1 MSYFQ
6 VISYFSVKRY
16 LKSETQLKETSAYL
30 ASCFLSIQIHRGSD
44 YMMPEVWGGWP
55 HCTQIMKPRRHVS
68 RLLMLCSLFPLY
80 SLKNYIQHSA
90 SFNTQSALSSS
101 SNSIWE
107 RHYKYVQIFQSSVVI
122 NHTKLK
128 IMIKFYP
135 LPT

>member
-68 RLLMLCSLFPLY
+68 RLLMLCSLFPFIHLRT
-80 SLKNYIQHSA
+80 I
-90 SFNTQSALSSS
+90 FNTVLHLTPKVHFPAHPILFGNGITNMSRFFNLLS
-101 SNSIWE
+101 
-107 RHYKYVQIFQSSVVI
+107 
-122 NHTKLK
+122 L
-128 IMIKFYP
+128 
-135 LPT
+135 